1 MCEKNI
7 ELIVF
12 SVKMHV
18 IFRQLFVYRKRPLVQ
33 WSVWYC
39 QDWSNYDHGTW
50 NQGWGQQVWYGG
62 KLIIGIERSFKNS
75 KKSAIFLRNHFLFQ
89 NQRFFEH
96 FLLTGLEFESTNWH
110 CFFSKKKVDFWFW
123 FLRKKY
129 STIFF
134 HFLEH
139 WEYSNNY
146 NM

>member
-1 MCEKNI
+1 MCEKNK

-75 KKSAIFLRNHFLFQ
+75 KKKYNIFEESFFVSKSTVFWTFFIDWSWIWIFGVFWGKIIVLFFPIF
-89 NQRFFEH
+89 RGKSIV
-96 FLLTGLEFESTNWH
+96 L
-110 CFFSKKKVDFWFW
+110 FFS
-123 FLRKKY
+123 
-129 STIFF
+129 IF
-134 HFLEH
+134 
-139 WEYSNNY
+139 
-146 NM
+146 